1 MNIEYI
7 QKRYPIPIM
16 SGSIINQVLPVCL
29 SIDITIHNMKKKKIG
44 FMFLCFYVINV
55 R

>member
-29 SIDITIHNMKKKKIG
+29 SIDITIHNMKKKILD
-44 FMFLCFYVINV
+44 LCFYVSM
-55 R
+55 